1 MTGVQTCA
9 LPICF
14 PVTIEDNYD
23 LISGWKK
30 KRYDS
35 VVAKNIPSKLFNW
48 AARKTSGV
56 KLNDFNCGLKAYKNI
71 VIKNIE
77 VSGEM
82 HRYIPVLAKNA
93 GFGKIGE
100 KVVIH
105 QARKYGS
112 SKFGMSRFINGFL
125 DLITIWFLSTFG
137 KRPMHLFG
145 LLGSIMFMIGFLFAF
160 YLGIDKLFINTTGR
174 LITERPQFYLVLTA
188 MLIGTQLFLAGFLGE
203 IILRTK
209 NNGYKVYWQDGGQLV
224 PPQDAEII
232 KVIEDLKYSDIK
244 FEANNNLIEYI
255 DTEVDEAFA
264 ESTIENASFNTPA
277 EAKANLK
284 IVYTS
289 LHGTSI
295 KAIPNVLTKAG
306 YTDVNIVPEQA
317 VPNGDFPTVVS
328 PNPEE
333 PEALSM
339 AVALAEKIGADM
351 VVGTDPDSD
360 RLGVAV
366 RDLDGKIKLLNG
378 NQTMVIMTAFLLE
391 QWKRADKFQGNE
403 FIGSTI
409 VSTPMMLELAAAY
422 DVECKVGLTGFKWIA
437 KFIKDFPNQKF
448 VGGGEESFGF
458 MVGDAVRDKDAVA
471 AILLV
476 SEIAAQAK
484 ASGSSLYQELLNLY
498 IDFGFYKEHL
508 ISITKK
514 GIEGANEIKQMMID
528 LRENPLKE
536 INGQRVICIEDYQAS
551 KGKDF
556 MNNEEFDILIP
567 KSNVLIYYLED
578 GSKIC
583 ARPSG
588 TEPKIKFYFSVN
600 GVLDTIENAKSVE
613 KELENKIAGIISAMK
628 LN

>member
-1 MTGVQTCA
+1 LASKRNKNMHIEQSILNKVIEWLTPTFDEATRNAIEEMMTSSPKELEESFYKNLEFGTGGMRGVMGIGTNRINKYTLGKNTQG
-9 LPICF
+9 LSDYLHKSF
-14 PVTIEDNYD
+14 PNEQLKVAIAYD
-23 LISGWKK
+23 CRHNSNTLAK
-30 KRYDS
+30 
-35 VVAKNIPSKLFNW
+35 VVADVFSANGIKVYLFSDMRPTPELSF
-48 AARKTSGV
+48 AVRY
-56 KLNDFNCGLKAYKNI
+56 LNC
-71 VIKNIE
+71 
-77 VSGEM
+77 
-82 HRYIPVLAKNA
+82 HA
-93 GFGKIGE
+93 GI
-100 KVVIH
+100 
-105 QARKYGS
+105 
-112 SKFGMSRFINGFL
+112 
-125 DLITIWFLSTFG
+125 
-137 KRPMHLFG
+137 
-145 LLGSIMFMIGFLFAF
+145 
-160 YLGIDKLFINTTGR
+160 
-174 LITERPQFYLVLTA
+174 VLTA
-188 MLIGTQLFLAGFLGE
+188 SHNPPE
-203 IILRTK
+203 Y
-209 NNGYKVYWQDGGQLV
+209 NGYKVYWQDGGQLV

-244 FEANNNLIEYI
+244 FEANNDLIEYI
-255 DTEVDEAFA
+255 DAEVDEAFA
-264 ESTIENASFNTPA
+264 KSTVENASFNTPK
-277 EAKANLK
+277 EAKSNLK

-295 KAIPNVLTKAG
+295 KAIPNVLAKAG

-317 VPNGDFPTVVS
+317 EPNGDFPTVVS

-339 AVALAEKIGADM
+339 AIALAEKIGADM

-360 RLGVAV
+360 RLGVAI

-391 QWKRADKFQGNE
+391 QWKRADKLKGNE

-448 VGGGEESFGF
+448 IGGGEESFGF

-498 IDFGFYKEHL
+498 IDFGCYKEHL

-556 MNNEEFDILIP
+556 MNNEEFEISLP

-600 GVLDTIENAKSVE
+600 GVLDSIENAKSIE
-613 KELENKIAGIISAMK
+613 KELDNKIAGIISAMK

>member
-1 MTGVQTCA
+1 MHIEQSILNKVNEWLTPTFDEATHEAIKEMMTSAPKELEESFYKNLDFGTGGMRGVMGVGTNRINKYTLGKNTQG
-9 LPICF
+9 LSDYLYKSF
-14 PVTIEDNYD
+14 PNELLKVAIAYD
-23 LISGWKK
+23 CRHNSDTLAK
-30 KRYDS
+30 
-35 VVAKNIPSKLFNW
+35 VVADVFSANGIHVYLFSDMRPTPELSF
-48 AARKTSGV
+48 AVRY
-56 KLNDFNCGLKAYKNI
+56 LNC
-71 VIKNIE
+71 
-77 VSGEM
+77 
-82 HRYIPVLAKNA
+82 HA
-93 GFGKIGE
+93 GI
-100 KVVIH
+100 
-105 QARKYGS
+105 
-112 SKFGMSRFINGFL
+112 
-125 DLITIWFLSTFG
+125 
-137 KRPMHLFG
+137 
-145 LLGSIMFMIGFLFAF
+145 
-160 YLGIDKLFINTTGR
+160 
-174 LITERPQFYLVLTA
+174 VLTA
-188 MLIGTQLFLAGFLGE
+188 SHNPPE
-203 IILRTK
+203 Y
-209 NNGYKVYWQDGGQLV
+209 NGYKVYWQDGGQLV

-232 KVIEDLKYSDIK
+232 KLIEVLKYSEIK
-244 FEANNNLIEYI
+244 FEAKNDLIEYI
-255 DTEVDEAFA
+255 DTEVDEAFFK
-264 ESTIENASFNTPA
+264 STIENASFNTPT

-295 KAIPNVLTKAG
+295 KAIPNVLAKAG
-306 YTDVNIVPEQA
+306 YSDVHIVPEQA
-317 VPNGDFPTVVS
+317 EPDGDFPTVVS

-339 AVALAEKIGADM
+339 AIALADKIGADI

-366 RDLDGKIKLLNG
+366 RDLDGTIQLLNG

-437 KFIKDFPNQKF
+437 KFIKDFPNQQF
-448 VGGGEESFGF
+448 IGGGEESFGY
-458 MVGDAVRDKDAVA
+458 MVGDAVRDKDAVGA
-471 AILLV
+471 VLLL

-498 IDFGFYKEHL
+498 IDFGFYKEYL

-514 GIEGANEIKQMMID
+514 GIEGANEIKQMMVD

-536 INGQRVICIEDYQAS
+536 INGQRVICIEDYQVA

-556 MNNEEFDILIP
+556 MNNEEFEINIP

-600 GVLDTIENAKSVE
+600 GVLDSIENAKSVE
-613 KELENKIAGIISAMK
+613 KELDNKIAGIISAMK